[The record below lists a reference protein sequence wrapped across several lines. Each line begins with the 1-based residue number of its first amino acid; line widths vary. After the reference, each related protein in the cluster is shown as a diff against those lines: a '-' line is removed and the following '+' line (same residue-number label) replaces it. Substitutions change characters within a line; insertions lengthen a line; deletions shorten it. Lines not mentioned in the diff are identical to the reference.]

1 MVAYHT
7 IVETNGHSSR
17 EGSEPGMDRRYAR
30 DPTLDTGELYLYERI
45 GGAGIDL

>member
-1 MVAYHT
+1 MIAYHT

-30 DPTLDTGELYLYERI
+30 TRHLVLEDSIYMNV
-45 GGAGIDL
+45 